1 LYTQLEKKHPDE
13 GLFER
18 YALGDLLESEV
29 PAFEQH
35 LLICHEYQDR
45 MAETDAYVLGMQ
57 AAARRIRDE
66 ESGAVLQ
73 DRAGRPRPASAGL

>member
-1 LYTQLEKKHPDE
+1 LYNELEKKHPDE

-35 LLICHEYQDR
+35 LLICHECQDR

-57 AAARRIRDE
+57 AAARKIRAE
-66 ESGAVLQ
+66 E
-73 DRAGRPRPASAGL
+73 PRSRSVG